1 MSQAK
6 TVEEATKQLEDLR
19 DQIRL
24 AGDELNRSTVKA
36 GQIIADAK
44 RENKQ
49 LNETN
54 ELLKT
59 SISDLRVKEGQLVQ
73 RVAELTEEARLK
85 EQDMIDAQ
93 TALAARELDLNVRER
108 RIIAKEKQYK
118 SSLRGQ
124 LRG

>member
-1 MSQAK
+1 M
-6 TVEEATKQLEDLR
+6 
-19 DQIRL
+19 
-24 AGDELNRSTVKA
+24 
-36 GQIIADAK
+36 
-44 RENKQ
+44 
-49 LNETN
+49 
-54 ELLKT
+54 
-59 SISDLRVKEGQLVQ
+59 Q

>member
-85 EQDMIDAQ
+85 EQDMVDAQ
-93 TALAARELDLNVRER
+93 TALNAREQGLT
-108 RIIAKEKQYK
+108 KQCSK
-118 SSLRGQ
+118 
-124 LRG
+124 

>member
-85 EQDMIDAQ
+85 EQDMVDAQ
-93 TALAARELDLNVRER
+93 TALNAREQGLNIRER
-108 RIIAKEKQYK
+108 RINAKERAHK
-118 SSLRGQ
+118 SNLRQQ